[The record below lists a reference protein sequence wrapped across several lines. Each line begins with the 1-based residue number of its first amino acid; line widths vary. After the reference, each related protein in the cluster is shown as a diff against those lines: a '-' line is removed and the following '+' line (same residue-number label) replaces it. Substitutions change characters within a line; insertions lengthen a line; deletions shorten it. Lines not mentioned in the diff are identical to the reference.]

1 METFKSFGSKL
12 YTVNDSSFTNIAL
25 EVFRFQAFHNPVYRD
40 FIKHL
45 SISVDDITT
54 LEQIPFLP
62 ISFFKTHIIKSGK
75 WTPEIIFT
83 SSGTTNHQAV
93 SQHSV
98 SSLQFYLH
106 NAQKSFEYFFGPV
119 TNYHFL
125 ALLPSYLE
133 RQGSS
138 LVTMMDYFIS
148 HSNSKHSSFYL
159 HDYEKLVVKLEELK
173 KDAKETI
180 LWGVSFA
187 LIDLA
192 ERYQLDLSHC
202 RVFET
207 GGMKGRR
214 KEITRFELHSM
225 LEEKL
230 NIKFL
235 FSEYGMTELLSQ
247 AYSKGNSQLECP
259 PWMKIIC
266 RELTDPFE
274 KGLLYETGG
283 INVIDLANWQ
293 TVSFIETEDLGKAY
307 PNGSFE
313 VLGRLDNSDVRGCNL
328 MIL

>member
-1 METFKSFGSKL
+1 LETFKSFGSKL
-12 YTVNDSSFTNIAL
+12 YTVNDSSFTDIAL
-25 EVFRFQAFHNPVYRD
+25 ELFRCQAFYNPVYKK
-40 FIKHL
+40 FIENL
-45 SISVDDITT
+45 SISAEEIKT

-62 ISFFKTHIIKSGK
+62 ISFFKTFTLKSGN

-83 SSGTTNHQAV
+83 SSGTTDRTV
-93 SQHSV
+93 SQHAV
-98 SSLQFYLH
+98 QSLQFYLD
-106 NAQKSFEYFFGPV
+106 NAQKSFEHFFGPI
-119 TNYHFL
+119 TDYHFL

-138 LVTMMDYFIS
+138 LIAMMNYFII

-159 HDYEKLVVKLEELK
+159 HDHEKLVDKLQELK
-173 KDAKETI
+173 TDRRKTI

-187 LIDLA
+187 LLDLA

-202 RVFET
+202 LVFET

-214 KEITRFELHSM
+214 KEITRFELRSI

-230 NIKFL
+230 HVSSL

-247 AYSKGNSQLECP
+247 AYSKGNNQFKCP

-307 PNGSFE
+307 SNGFFE

-328 MIL
+328 MIQ

>member
-1 METFKSFGSKL
+1 LETFKSFGSKL
-12 YTVNDSSFTNIAL
+12 YTVNDSSFTDIAL
-25 EVFRFQAFHNPVYRD
+25 ELFKFQAVYNPVYKR
-40 FIKHL
+40 FIENL
-45 SISVDDITT
+45 SISVEEIKTV
-54 LEQIPFLP
+54 EQIPFLP
-62 ISFFKTHIIKSGK
+62 ISFFKTFPLKSGD
-75 WTPEIIFT
+75 WVAETVFT
-83 SSGTTNHQAV
+83 SSGTTHQVV
-93 SQHSV
+93 SQHAV
-98 SSLQFYLH
+98 PSLQFYLD
-106 NAQKSFEYFFGPV
+106 NAQRSFEYFFGPI
-119 TNYHFL
+119 TDYHFL

-138 LVTMMDYFIS
+138 LVTMMDYFIT
-148 HSNSKHSSFYL
+148 HSNSTHSSFYL
-159 HDYEKLVVKLEELK
+159 HDYERLVEKLQELK
-173 KDAKETI
+173 TDSRRTI

-187 LIDLA
+187 LLDLA
-192 ERYQLDLSHC
+192 EQYQLDLSHC
-202 RVFET
+202 LIFET
-207 GGMKGRR
+207 GGMKGKR
-214 KEITRFELHSM
+214 KEITRFELKSI

-230 NIKFL
+230 HVNSL

-247 AYSKGNSQLECP
+247 AYSKGNHQFRCP

>member
-12 YTVNDSSFTNIAL
+12 YTVNDLSFTDIAL
-25 EVFRFQAFHNPVYRD
+25 ELFQFQAVYNPVYKR
-40 FIKHL
+40 FIETL
-45 SISVDDITT
+45 SISVEEIKT

-62 ISFFKTHIIKSGK
+62 ISFFKTFTLKSGD
-75 WTPEIIFT
+75 WTTDTVFT
-83 SSGTTNHQAV
+83 SSGTTHQVV
-93 SQHSV
+93 SQHAV
-98 SSLQFYLH
+98 PSLQFYLD
-106 NAQKSFEYFFGPV
+106 NAQRSFEYFFGPI
-119 TNYHFL
+119 TDYHFL

-138 LVTMMDYFIS
+138 LVTMMDYFIT

-159 HDYEKLVVKLEELK
+159 HDYERLVKKLQELK
-173 KDAKETI
+173 TDRRKTI

-187 LIDLA
+187 LLDLA
-192 ERYQLDLSHC
+192 EQYPLDLSHC
-202 RVFET
+202 LVFET
-207 GGMKGRR
+207 GGMKGKR
-214 KEITRFELHSM
+214 KEITRFELKSI

-230 NIKFL
+230 HVNSL

-247 AYSKGNSQLECP
+247 AYSKGNHQFRCP

-293 TVSFIETEDLGKAY
+293 TVSFIETEDLGKAH

>member
-12 YTVNDSSFTNIAL
+12 YTVNDLSFTDIAL
-25 EVFRFQAFHNPVYRD
+25 ELFQFQAVYNPVYKR
-40 FIKHL
+40 FIETL
-45 SISVDDITT
+45 SISVEEIKT

-62 ISFFKTHIIKSGK
+62 ISFFKTFTLKSGD
-75 WTPEIIFT
+75 WTTDTVFT
-83 SSGTTNHQAV
+83 SSGTTHQVV
-93 SQHSV
+93 SQHAV
-98 SSLQFYLH
+98 PSLQFYLD
-106 NAQKSFEYFFGPV
+106 NAQRSFEYFFGPI
-119 TNYHFL
+119 TDYHFL

-138 LVTMMDYFIS
+138 LVTMMDYFITL
-148 HSNSKHSSFYL
+148 SNSKHSSFYL
-159 HDYEKLVVKLEELK
+159 HDYERLVKKLQELK
-173 KDAKETI
+173 TDRRKTI

-187 LIDLA
+187 LLDLA
-192 ERYQLDLSHC
+192 EQYPLDLSHC
-202 RVFET
+202 LVFET
-207 GGMKGRR
+207 GGMKGKR
-214 KEITRFELHSM
+214 KEITRFELKSI

-230 NIKFL
+230 HVNSL

-247 AYSKGNSQLECP
+247 AYSKGNHQFRCP

-328 MIL
+328 MIQ